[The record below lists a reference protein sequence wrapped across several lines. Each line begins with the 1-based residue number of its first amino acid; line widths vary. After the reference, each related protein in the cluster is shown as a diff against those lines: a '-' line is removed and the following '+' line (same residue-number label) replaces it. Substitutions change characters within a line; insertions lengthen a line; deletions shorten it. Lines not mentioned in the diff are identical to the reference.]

1 MFFKSMHKGRAKQK
15 KQAVEK
21 AEGGPSGYEGKE
33 HVHYKD
39 PGYTRE
45 KIKFPEDEPHMKS
58 HVGKE
63 EMHEM
68 EDNFHM
74 DVPDQTEYDLEKK
87 IPRASMLMDGPQ
99 GPKPLVGNLV
109 ETSGKKGLKDEDGE
123 ENYGPHTMQKD
134 EGGKDPSK
142 SKQYR
147 KKLAVSM
154 IKRRMHN

>member
-1 MFFKSMHKGRAKQK
+1 MFFKSMHKK
-15 KQAVEK
+15 KSAHRRDEMERDK
-21 AEGGPSGYEGKE
+21 DGPAGYEGKE
-33 HVHYKD
+33 HVKYKD

-68 EDNFHM
+68 EDNYHM
-74 DVPDQTEYDLEKK
+74 DVPDQTYDTLPKK
-87 IPRASMLMDGPQ
+87 IPRASMIMDEPME
-99 GPKPLVGNLV
+99 PKPLIGNLV

-123 ENYGPHTMQKD
+123 ENYGPNENQENDVKGQTFSSKD
-134 EGGKDPSK
+134 
-142 SKQYR
+142 QR